1 MAGLLIRSPGKKR
14 MHEETNEEKE
24 DKLEE
29 KMSPQ
34 LSGLTA
40 ELGLYWGEN
49 ITNNKYC

>member
-24 DKLEE
+24 DKLGK

-40 ELGLYWGEN
+40 ELGLY
-49 ITNNKYC
+49 